1 MKTDRR
7 IVKFPLSNFAS
18 PHIQLK
24 NTSFKNTAREQREYF
39 IECLKG
45 FSFYKWK
52 SSTQET

>member
-7 IVKFPLSNFAS
+7 IVKFPLSNFGS